1 MNKKRLVITILII
14 TLLFGVGGAVLVRV
28 QNNNQKQEEQKEL
41 PVTNLNIQEDKIDD
55 EGPTIPNNT
64 TNEEV
69 LDKSEI
75 ETKVNEK
82 QDGAGVQEEKQKSK
96 VIDLPL
102 VPIERLRQLK

>member
-14 TLLFGVGGAVLVRV
+14 MLFLGVGSLVFVRV
-28 QNNNQKQEEQKEL
+28 KNNNQGQEERKEL
-41 PVTNLNIQEDKIDD
+41 SVTNIDIQEDEIDD
-55 EGPTIPNNT
+55 EVPTISDNT

-82 QDGAGVQEEKQKSK
+82 QHGVGGQEEKQKNK

-102 VPIERLRQLK
+102 VPIERLR

>member
-41 PVTNLNIQEDKIDD
+41 PVTNLDIQEDKIDD
-55 EGPTIPNNT
+55 EGSTIPNNT

-69 LDKSEI
+69 GDEEI
-75 ETKVNEK
+75 
-82 QDGAGVQEEKQKSK
+82 
-96 VIDLPL
+96 
-102 VPIERLRQLK
+102 